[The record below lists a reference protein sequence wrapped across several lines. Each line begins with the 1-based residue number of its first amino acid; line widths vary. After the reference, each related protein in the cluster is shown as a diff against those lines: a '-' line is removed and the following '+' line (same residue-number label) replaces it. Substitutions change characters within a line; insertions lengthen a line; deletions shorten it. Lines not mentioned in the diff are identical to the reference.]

1 MALLGVPNRMNG
13 NLGQGAAGAPTH
25 AASPNTGVQGVPAT
39 RTATGTEGSFTTT
52 TITLPKSGKPTSVQV
67 SISAGSALVQVATIG
82 GYFVAGVV
90 QAANPPLTIDVSM
103 LPEATTMSVQT
114 QASGAS
120 VIGIVANFA

>member
-13 NLGQGAAGAPTH
+13 NVGQGAAGAPTH
-25 AASPNTGVQGVPAT
+25 AASPNVGVQGVPAT
-39 RTATGTEGSFTTT
+39 RSPTGAETSFTTT

-103 LPEATTMSVQT
+103 LPETTSMAVQT
-114 QASGAS
+114 QASGAA

>member
-1 MALLGVPNRMNG
+1 MALLGVPNRMSG
-13 NLGQGAAGAPTH
+13 DPGQGAAGAPTR
-25 AASPNTGVQGVPAT
+25 AASPNVGVQGVPAT
-39 RTATGTEGSFTTT
+39 RSPTGTETSFTTT

-67 SISAGSALVQVATIG
+67 SISAGSALVQVSTIG

-103 LPEATTMSVQT
+103 LPEATSMAVQT